1 MLSCVSVAGSFLL
14 LSSARREAVSQNR
27 DFYVIDFVKS
37 FLSWLSVFGPSLEK
51 PFLVQVINYLMFS
64 FTISVALFFI
74 FTASFQ
80 LESAFI

>member
-1 MLSCVSVAGSFLL
+1 MFRSVA
-14 LSSARREAVSQNR
+14 VPQKY

-37 FLSWLSVFGPSLEK
+37 FLSWLAVFGPLLEK

-80 LESAFI
+80 LESAFV